1 MRRRLSPAVLQYA
14 LPSLLLATLVT
25 GAVSARAQSPLAS
38 TDAATARTRAKETV
52 VAPPAQDAELV
63 LESELWRNFQPSTAP
78 RDTRLTALLRLR
90 TADRRPLPSGV
101 RIERAWLACADV
113 RCEGERWSTVPAR
126 SGEPDGPDVVEA
138 VARGGPSWHSGAA
151 VDVIVE
157 VRDAGGNAR
166 RLAVRAQRIRR
177 LD

>member
-1 MRRRLSPAVLQYA
+1 MRRRLRLAALPVA
-14 LPSLLLATLVT
+14 LPSMLLATLVASAT
-25 GAVSARAQSPLAS
+25 SARAQSPLVSA
-38 TDAATARTRAKETV
+38 DAASARTRAKEPIG
-52 VAPPAQDAELV
+52 APPAQDPELV
-63 LESELWRNFQPSTAP
+63 LESELWRNFQPSTVTA
-78 RDTRLTALLRLR
+78 DTRLTALLRLR

-101 RIERAWLACADV
+101 RIERAWLACADA

-126 SGEPDGPDVVEA
+126 SEEPYTPDVLEA

-157 VRDAGGNAR
+157 VRDAAGNAR
-166 RLAVRAQRIRR
+166 RLALRAQRIRR